1 MYVQFSYRSK
11 KGFKATTDSL
21 VAKAKL
27 EKLTSISVIGITDVA
42 DVPTETLAIVKSL
55 GFDNPQQAKRTN
67 GTVFGI
73 NFHKAGRSNLDEFA
87 TVFAELS

>member
-11 KGFKATTDSL
+11 KGFKATTDCL

-27 EKLTSISVIGITDVA
+27 EKLTSVSVIGATTVDEIPA
-42 DVPTETLAIVKSL
+42 DKLAIVKSL
-55 GFDNPQQAKRTN
+55 GFDNPQPAKRTD
-67 GTVFGI
+67 GRVFGI

-87 TVFAELS
+87 TVFAELA